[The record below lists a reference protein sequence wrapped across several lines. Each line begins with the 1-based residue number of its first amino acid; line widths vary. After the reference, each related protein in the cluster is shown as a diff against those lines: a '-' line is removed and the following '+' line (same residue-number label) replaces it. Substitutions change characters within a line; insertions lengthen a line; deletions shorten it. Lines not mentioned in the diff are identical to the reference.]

1 MHRTKPRLSLALYQR
16 RPPKRGRRLRLLLRL
31 RLRLRLH
38 LRLCLRLR
46 LRLRLPLRLRLRH
59 LLRLLL
65 INDLRYTNGSK
76 SIC

>member
-46 LRLRLPLRLRLRH
+46 LRLPLRLRLRP